1 MLRYGMML
9 VPRGTSIASLSGN
22 THRSSLPDRCIPAFL
37 QCLNVQRS
45 SAVSVTRG
53 ATLSDTSDTLSKVT
67 LLRASELTGRSR
79 STIHRAME
87 KGRLSFEK
95 DETGNRVIDV
105 SELDRVFGLR
115 PQHEADPV
123 DTDELHRHD
132 VQLIELR
139 AQLEIERSKRAL
151 FEERVD

>member
-1 MLRYGMML
+1 
-9 VPRGTSIASLSGN
+9 
-22 THRSSLPDRCIPAFL
+22 
-37 QCLNVQRS
+37 
-45 SAVSVTRG
+45 
-53 ATLSDTSDTLSKVT
+53 
-67 LLRASELTGRSR
+67 
-79 STIHRAME
+79 ME

-132 VQLIELR
+132 VQFIELR

-151 FEERVD
+151 LEERVDELREERDRWRNQAERMLTDQREQAPRPGFWQRMLRRA

>member
-1 MLRYGMML
+1 M
-9 VPRGTSIASLSGN
+9 
-22 THRSSLPDRCIPAFL
+22 
-37 QCLNVQRS
+37 
-45 SAVSVTRG
+45 TRG
-53 ATLSDTSDTLSKVT
+53 ATVSDTGDTLSKVT
-67 LLRASELTGRSR
+67 LQRAAELTGRSR

-95 DETGNRVIDV
+95 DETGNRAIDV

-115 PQHEADPV
+115 PRRDAELDGAE
-123 DTDELHRHD
+123 ELHRHD

-151 FEERVD
+151 LEERIDELREERDRWRNQTERMLTDQRPRPHRSFWQRLTGTR

>member
-1 MLRYGMML
+1 
-9 VPRGTSIASLSGN
+9 
-22 THRSSLPDRCIPAFL
+22 
-37 QCLNVQRS
+37 
-45 SAVSVTRG
+45 
-53 ATLSDTSDTLSKVT
+53 
-67 LLRASELTGRSR
+67 
-79 STIHRAME
+79 ME

-115 PQHEADPV
+115 PQQEAEPGG
-123 DTDELHRHD
+123 TDELHRHD

-151 FEERVD
+151 LEERVDELREERDRWRNQAERMLTDQREQAPRPGFWQRMLRRA